1 MINLPQIYIQENYIL
16 YIYNGI
22 GGTFRSGVHN
32 IILARLYNIY
42 IYTQT
47 TCTYAIHVPRS
58 FAIYYILYSVLL
70 MRNYRAERF
79 PGFGTFYDLV
89 GSDGCGGGLGT
100 RKE

>member
-1 MINLPQIYIQENYIL
+1 MEFIIYSPDYI
-16 YIYNGI
+16 
-22 GGTFRSGVHN
+22 
-32 IILARLYNIY
+32 IY

-47 TCTYAIHVPRS
+47 TSTYAIHAPRS

-89 GSDGCGGGLGT
+89 GGGGGGGGGGT